1 MIQLTAEVIA
11 IGDEM
16 TSGAR
21 LDTNTQ
27 WLCQRLGELGV
38 HVRHTSIVGDELD
51 ANIDVFRNAI
61 RRCDIVVSSGGL
73 GPTADDLTREV
84 LAAVADV
91 PLELHEPSL
100 RHIESL
106 FASRAREMPER
117 NRVQAMFP
125 RGSIDIFNPRGT
137 APGIDLSLQVD
148 SGRSSRIFAL
158 PGVPAEMKE
167 MFDAVVAPRIGTALG
182 PGRPVIRHAI
192 VRCFGIGESDME
204 ARLGDM
210 ISRQHS
216 PRVGITVS
224 AATISLRITATAA
237 DEAGCQVQIDHEKQV
252 IQRLV
257 GEYVYGEGED
267 FELQHAVAN
276 LLNARGETLAS
287 IEVGHGSM
295 LSQWFADIP
304 GADSYVGGMLVRA
317 GSDLSKQVEQ
327 GFSLLRPDWL
337 LLVEGYPSL
346 IIPTIN
352 PQQLR

>member
-1 MIQLTAEVIA
+1 M
-11 IGDEM
+11 
-16 TSGAR
+16 
-21 LDTNTQ
+21 
-27 WLCQRLGELGV
+27 
-38 HVRHTSIVGDELD
+38 
-51 ANIDVFRNAI
+51 
-61 RRCDIVVSSGGL
+61 
-73 GPTADDLTREV
+73 TREV
-84 LAAVADV
+84 LAAVAEV

-106 FASRAREMPER
+106 FANRAREMPER

-125 RGSIDIFNPRGT
+125 RGSMDIFNPRGT
-137 APGIDLSLQVD
+137 APGIDLTLSVGP
-148 SGRSSRIFAL
+148 GRSSRIFSL

-167 MFDAVVAPRIGTALG
+167 MFDAVVAPRIVSAQG
-182 PGRPVIRHAI
+182 PDRPVIRHAI

-237 DEAGCQVQIDHEKQV
+237 DEAACQAQIDHEKQV

-276 LLNARGETLAS
+276 LLTARGETLAS
-287 IEVGHGSM
+287 VEVGYGSM
-295 LSQWFADIP
+295 LPQWFADIP
-304 GADSYVGGMLVRA
+304 GSHAYVGGML
-317 GSDLSKQVEQ
+317 
-327 GFSLLRPDWL
+327 LRPDADISKRIEQAFSLYWPDWV

-346 IIPTIN
+346 IVPNDQPAAIKITLFDRTHSPVISSSLTLGGHPSIVH
-352 PQQLR
+352 PRIAKTALALLREYLIQSKPDTHDRLRQETSSQ